1 MTKLLTGRVYKVKH
15 RSKGTFLVAV
25 QFTDKNFTTGM
36 VLEGKVK
43 AFEEKNEI
51 SSGGQV
57 TVRNSFCEFKR
68 MHVSK
73 GALM

>member
-1 MTKLLTGRVYKVKH
+1 MLKIKTGAVYQVKH
-15 RSKGTFLVAV
+15 KDKGVFLICV

-36 VLEGKVK
+36 VVEGKVET
-43 AFEEKNEI
+43 FEKENEI

-68 MHVSK
+68 VHISK
-73 GALM
+73 GAIA

>member
-1 MTKLLTGRVYKVKH
+1 MKISTGNVYEVKH
-15 RSKGTFLVAV
+15 RNKGTFLVAV

-43 AFEEKNEI
+43 ASEEKNEI

-68 MHVSK
+68 VHVSK
-73 GALM
+73 GALV